1 MSMNKLPIIFKRV
14 LLLVLCALPLL
25 CLAQKKKKPINSP
38 KYYSSKNNKA
48 SSYEE
53 PSTLLAIGMG
63 LDYGGLGT
71 RFTYNPSP
79 YFGVYA
85 SAGFALSGF
94 GFDGGLIGRL
104 NPESKYV
111 ITLNALY
118 GYNGSIYVQNAPALS
133 KVYTGPSVGPGL
145 IIRSDKKNNYW
156 HVEVLIPFRSTEYTD
171 DFNALKNQMEFSGI
185 PRSAVLSIGYNFA
198 IGN

>member
-1 MSMNKLPIIFKRV
+1 MNKLPIHFKS
-14 LLLVLCALPLL
+14 LALVALFMVPLL
-25 CLAQKKKKPINSP
+25 CVAQKKKKPINSP
-38 KYYSSKNNKA
+38 KYYSSKNSKV

-53 PSTLLAIGMG
+53 PSTTLAVGLG

-71 RFTYNPSP
+71 RFTYNPSQ

-94 GFDGGLIGRL
+94 GFDAGVIGRF

-118 GYNGSIYVQNAPALS
+118 GYNGSIYIQNDPVNS
-133 KVYTGPSVGPGL
+133 KVYTGPSVGPGV
-145 IIRSDKKNNYW
+145 IIRSNKNSNYW
-156 HVEVLIPFRSTEYTD
+156 HLELLVPFRSS
-171 DFNALKNQMEFSGI
+171 DFDNDYNALKSNIEFSSV
-185 PRSAVLSIGYNFA
+185 PRSVVLSIGYNFA
-198 IGN
+198 IGQ